1 MLNLEVV
8 IAQEQKLWSIGEYLE
23 VHRQEK
29 HWPAKDLMILCEE
42 WWAVTKDSSCL
53 FDLYK
58 IYGESS
64 TRKALRKAMILE
76 CLAVVLS
83 AYINQVLAISPDDT
97 KNIF

>member
-1 MLNLEVV
+1 MEAHSLE
-8 IAQEQKLWSIGEYLE
+8 KN
-23 VHRQEK
+23 
-29 HWPAKDLMILCEE
+29 WPAKDLMMLCEE

-76 CLAVVLS
+76 CLAVVIS
-83 AYINQVLAISPDDT
+83 AYLNQVLAIYPDET
-97 KNIF
+97 KDIF